1 MKLLDNFN
9 SQIDHVLNSSL
20 TFITFVVIKT
30 QFGLDLS
37 GYFGLVLSM
46 SALIETI
53 QGGLYERP
61 SYLKQPI
68 GYKKFRLNSTA
79 IISMCAFTNFIIF
92 FFIYSESYFGGTLF
106 CIATVFLRNIKTYDY
121 LNDDI
126 KSASNRSIFI
136 FVLSISYFIFIYFD
150 YFDHTFNNFMI
161 IVATIK
167 LFFVLINKN
176 KIFNLASVSPEKEA
190 HDLKI
195 LFASLLILIKS
206 RLPLWVLLPFGLG
219 LVGIYEAFRT
229 LVEIFLLPSRGILNV
244 MVKEIDSNNIKRIF
258 KTGIISGLVTATLL
272 LISYNFITSL
282 DIYNHPEI
290 RNTESLISGTVLVMF
305 FWITET
311 NSMILQYNNQHNIEI
326 FRRFFAIIIFVLS
339 NILFQDFINYKIF
352 IILISSIY
360 VVENI
365 PVLFKL
371 VSKNR

>member
-68 GYKKFRLNSTA
+68 GYKQFRLNSA
-79 IISMCAFTNFIIF
+79 SIIAMCAFTNFIIF
-92 FFIYSESYFGGTLF
+92 YFIYDESYFGGTLF

-121 LNDDI
+121 LKDDI
-126 KSASNRSIFI
+126 KSSSNRSIFI
-136 FVLSISYFIFIYFD
+136 FVLSMSYFIFIYFD
-150 YFDHTFNNFMI
+150 YIVHTFNNFMI
-161 IVATIK
+161 MIATIK

-176 KIFNLASVSPEKEA
+176 KIFNLENVSPEKEA
-190 HDLKI
+190 SNLKI
-195 LFASLLILIKS
+195 LFASLLILLKS

-244 MVKEIDSNNIKRIF
+244 MIKEIDSNNIKRIY
-258 KTGIISGLVTATLL
+258 KSGIVSGLVSSTLL
-272 LISYNFITSL
+272 LFSYNFITSL

-290 RNTESLISGTVLVMF
+290 RNMESLISGAVLVLF

-311 NSMILQYNNQHNIEI
+311 NSMVLQFNNQHNIEI
-326 FRRFFAIIIFVLS
+326 FRRFFAIIIFVLL
-339 NILFQDFINYKIF
+339 NIIFQNFINYKIF

-365 PVLFKL
+365 PLLFNF
-371 VSKNR
+371 VNKNP